1 MRFVGMSD
9 MIPSPCLPHTL
20 PQVLIVEDDTDLSAF
35 LVDQV
40 QLGGRWSATAVTTLA
55 AARDA
60 LRSGPL
66 DAPPFDAMIL
76 DVVLPDGDGR
86 ALCAALRAEGLVLP
100 IIILSGRA
108 EEEDVVQG
116 LDSGADA
123 YVRKPFQAA
132 ELTARLNALLG

>member
-1 MRFVGMSD
+1 MPPAVPLRG
-9 MIPSPCLPHTL
+9 TL
-20 PQVLIVEDDTDLSAF
+20 PQILVVEDDADLGAL
-35 LVDQV
+35 LVDQL
-40 QLGGRWSATAVTTLA
+40 QSSGRWGAASVSTLA
-55 AARDA
+55 AARQA

-76 DVVLPDGDGR
+76 DVGLPDGDGR

-100 IIILSGRA
+100 IIILSGHA

-132 ELTARLNALLG
+132 ELMARLNALLG

>member
-1 MRFVGMSD
+1 
-9 MIPSPCLPHTL
+9 MIPATPHETL
-20 PQVLIVEDDTDLSAF
+20 PQVLIVEDDTDLGAV

-40 QLGGRWSATAVTTLA
+40 LLGGRWGATAVTTLA
-55 AARDA
+55 AARQA

-76 DVVLPDGDGR
+76 DVGLPDGDSH

>member
-1 MRFVGMSD
+1 MSD
-9 MIPSPCLPHTL
+9 IILPSSRPRTL
-20 PQVLIVEDDTDLSAF
+20 PQVLLVEDDTDLGAF

-40 QLGGRWSATAVTTLA
+40 QLGGRWGATAVATLA
-55 AARDA
+55 AARQA
-60 LRSGPL
+60 LQSGPL

-76 DVVLPDGDGR
+76 DVGLPDGDGR

-132 ELTARLNALLG
+132 ELMARLNALLG

>member
-1 MRFVGMSD
+1 MND
-9 MIPSPCLPHTL
+9 MIPAVSFPETL
-20 PQVLIVEDDTDLSAF
+20 PQVLIVEDDTDLGAL
-35 LVDQV
+35 LVE
-40 QLGGRWSATAVTTLA
+40 QLQSSGRWGAASVSTLA
-55 AARDA
+55 AARQA

-76 DVVLPDGDGR
+76 DVGLPDGDGR

-100 IIILSGRA
+100 IIILSGHA

-123 YVRKPFQAA
+123 YVRKPFHAA
-132 ELTARLNALLG
+132 ELTARLGALLG